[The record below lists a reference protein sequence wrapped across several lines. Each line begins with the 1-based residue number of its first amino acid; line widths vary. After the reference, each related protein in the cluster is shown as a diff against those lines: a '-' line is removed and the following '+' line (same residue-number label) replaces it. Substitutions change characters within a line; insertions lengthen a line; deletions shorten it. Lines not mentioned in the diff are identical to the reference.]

1 MAGSSTGIKRQ
12 GAESSRPPPK
22 VLRGTIS
29 AEVKLDLAE
38 LKSPGLEIT
47 NGAISKSSF
56 ELLPWEFMK
65 TRKHGLGMIWVGT
78 EAPANSTLSDLKA
91 PFLTFVQSWFD
102 AGDRPVQGSSS
113 KTTIQN
119 SVRKKFVNF
128 AIELVCSSG

>member
-12 GAESSRPPPK
+12 GAESSRSPPK

-56 ELLPWEFMK
+56 DLLPWKFMK
-65 TRKHGLGMIWVGT
+65 SRKHGLEMKWVGT
-78 EAPANSTLSDLKA
+78 ETPANSTLSDFKKHL
-91 PFLTFVQSWFD
+91 FLTFVQNWFD
-102 AGDRPVQGSSS
+102 AWGPSRAR
-113 KTTIQN
+113 TIQ
-119 SVRKKFVNF
+119 
-128 AIELVCSSG
+128 